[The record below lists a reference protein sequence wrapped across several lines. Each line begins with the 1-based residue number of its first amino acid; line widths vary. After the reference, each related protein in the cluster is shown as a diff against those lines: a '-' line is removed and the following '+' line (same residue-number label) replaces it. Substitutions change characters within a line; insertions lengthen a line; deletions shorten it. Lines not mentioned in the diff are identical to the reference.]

1 MAADEH
7 RLTLGPL
14 SKNGTGISLTLTSPS
29 FSELDLAD
37 PLQRAIRTQNYTVPT
52 PIQAQAIPHLLGGRD
67 LLGSAQTGTG
77 KTAAFALPILQQLEI
92 NRRPAAAHAP
102 CSLVLSPTRELAI
115 QIAESFK
122 TYGQFVRFRQ
132 AVIYGGVPQASQVR
146 ALKRGVHIVVAT
158 PGRLIDLMDQGQIQ
172 LGQLETF
179 VLDEADRM
187 LDMGFLPSLKRII
200 SELPARRQ
208 SIFFSATLPPNI
220 THLAE
225 HLLRNPV
232 TVNVVPQSSSVR
244 AIDQRVLFVDP
255 GEKRGALQNLLS
267 DRAVER
273 ALVFT
278 RTKRMANLVAEKLL
292 RTGIKAT
299 AIHGNKSQN
308 ARQRALEAFR
318 RKQVQVLVA
327 TDVAARGID
336 IDGIT
341 HVVNFDLPLE
351 PESYVHRIGRTGRA
365 GALGMAVSF
374 CCEDERREL
383 RAIERF
389 IGQELL
395 MTNGDPQPVR
405 VECSDK
411 KMGGGKQSAN
421 SRPRRHP
428 AKRRRSTNAS
438 VAGTGTKPR
447 RRRTATGQST
457 RQGMKPKG

>member
-1 MAADEH
+1 M
-7 RLTLGPL
+7 TLH
-14 SKNGTGISLTLTSPS
+14 SHS

-37 PLQRAIRTQNYTVPT
+37 PLHRAIRSENYAAPT
-52 PIQAQAIPHLLGGRD
+52 PIQAQAIPHLLNGKD

-77 KTAAFALPILQQLEI
+77 KTAAFALPILHQLEI
-92 NRRPAAAHAP
+92 NRRPAVAHAP
-102 CSLVLSPTRELAI
+102 SSLVLSPTRELAI

-132 AVIYGGVPQASQVR
+132 AVIYGGVPQGSQVQ
-146 ALKRGVHIVVAT
+146 ALKRGVHVVVAT
-158 PGRLIDLMDQGQIQ
+158 PGRLIDLMDQGHIQ
-172 LGQLETF
+172 LGHLETF

-200 SELPARRQ
+200 SELPTQRQ
-208 SIFFSATLPPNI
+208 SIFLSATLPPKI
-220 THLAE
+220 MQLAQQ
-225 HLLRNPV
+225 LLRNPV
-232 TVNVVPQSSSVR
+232 TVNVIPKSSSVR
-244 AIDQRVLFVDP
+244 SIDQRVLFVDRH
-255 GEKRGALQNLLS
+255 EKRGALQNLLN

-278 RTKRMANLVAEKLL
+278 RTKRTANLVAEKLL

-351 PESYVHRIGRTGRA
+351 PENYVHRIGRTGRA
-365 GALGMAVSF
+365 GALGIAVSF
-374 CCEDERREL
+374 CCEDERCEL

-395 MTNGDPQPVR
+395 MANGDPQPVR
-405 VECSDK
+405 AARSDK
-411 KMGGGKQSAN
+411 KPASGKPSASN
-421 SRPRRHP
+421 PKPRRP
-428 AKRRRSTNAS
+428 PSKRRRSTNAS
-438 VAGTGTKPR
+438 AAGTGTKR
-447 RRRTATGQST
+447 RRRPTAAGQPT
-457 RQGMKPKG
+457 RQGVKPQG